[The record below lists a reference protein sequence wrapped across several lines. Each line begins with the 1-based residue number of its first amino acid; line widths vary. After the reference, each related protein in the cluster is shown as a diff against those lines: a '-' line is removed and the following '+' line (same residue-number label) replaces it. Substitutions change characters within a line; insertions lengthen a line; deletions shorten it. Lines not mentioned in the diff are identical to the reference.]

1 MNMFEKLD
9 SQGYYLIAEIG
20 VNFYDIAAKENI
32 ALMDAAKLMV
42 KEAQKAGVDAVK
54 FQSYKAGTLAAKYSP
69 SYWDTSEEATT
80 SQYELFQKFDKF
92 GESEYKELAKYAQQ
106 LNVDFLS
113 TPFDFESSDYLDK
126 FMPMYKISSS
136 DVTNLPFI
144 EHISKKD
151 KPIIL
156 SVGASNEDE
165 IIRAVD
171 AIRNNNNQPLILL
184 HCVLEYPT
192 PYEHANLLKIK
203 TLVEKFPNCI
213 IGYSDHTKPDVH
225 KDVIKAAYLMG
236 AKVIEKH
243 FTLDK
248 TLKGNDHYHAMDPSD
263 IVEIKQG
270 LDFIK
275 QLEGNRELVC
285 LDSEIAARINARRS
299 IVTKQDIPQGTVI
312 TREMITFKRPG
323 LGISPSQIEEVIGKT
338 AAVDLDEDTIMKEE
352 MIN

>member
-113 TPFDFESSDYLDK
+113 TPFDFESSDYLDR

>member
-113 TPFDFESSDYLDK
+113 TPFDFESSDYLDR

-275 QLEGNRELVC
+275 Q
-285 LDSEIAARINARRS
+285 
-299 IVTKQDIPQGTVI
+299 
-312 TREMITFKRPG
+312 
-323 LGISPSQIEEVIGKT
+323 IGS
-338 AAVDLDEDTIMKEE
+338 
-352 MIN
+352 

>member
-1 MNMFEKLD
+1 M
-9 SQGYYLIAEIG
+9 
-20 VNFYDIAAKENI
+20 
-32 ALMDAAKLMV
+32 
-42 KEAQKAGVDAVK
+42 
-54 FQSYKAGTLAAKYSP
+54 
-69 SYWDTSEEATT
+69 
-80 SQYELFQKFDKF
+80 
-92 GESEYKELAKYAQQ
+92 
-106 LNVDFLS
+106 
-113 TPFDFESSDYLDK
+113 
-126 FMPMYKISSS
+126 
-136 DVTNLPFI
+136 
-144 EHISKKD
+144 
-151 KPIIL
+151 
-156 SVGASNEDE
+156 GASNEDE

-275 QLEGNRELVC
+275 QLEGNRE
-285 LDSEIAARINARRS
+285 IAARINARRS

>member
-113 TPFDFESSDYLDK
+113 TPFDFESSDYLDR

-171 AIRNNNNQPLILL
+171 AIMNNNNQPLILL
-184 HCVLEYPT
+184 HCVL
-192 PYEHANLLKIK
+192 
-203 TLVEKFPNCI
+203 
-213 IGYSDHTKPDVH
+213 
-225 KDVIKAAYLMG
+225 
-236 AKVIEKH
+236 
-243 FTLDK
+243 
-248 TLKGNDHYHAMDPSD
+248 
-263 IVEIKQG
+263 
-270 LDFIK
+270 
-275 QLEGNRELVC
+275 
-285 LDSEIAARINARRS
+285 
-299 IVTKQDIPQGTVI
+299 
-312 TREMITFKRPG
+312 
-323 LGISPSQIEEVIGKT
+323 
-338 AAVDLDEDTIMKEE
+338 
-352 MIN
+352 

>member
-1 MNMFEKLD
+1 MAIGCHPSVRHLCQVASGIKDVLD
-9 SQGYYLIAEIG
+9 TLIAGSGCKGEC
-20 VNFYDIAAKENI
+20 FP
-32 ALMDAAKLMV
+32 
-42 KEAQKAGVDAVK
+42 AGG
-54 FQSYKAGTLAAKYSP
+54 FQSVDGILVG
-69 SYWDTSEEATT
+69 
-80 SQYELFQKFDKF
+80 QFQKSHTTAVRLLFYTF
-92 GESEYKELAKYAQQ
+92 GGKDRIYCLIGTGTDPLLSLIHIYAQQ

-113 TPFDFESSDYLDK
+113 TPFDFESSDYLDS

-285 LDSEIAARINARRS
+285 LDSETAARINARRS